1 MSEHQDV
8 PPEQDQPDE
17 PAGWD
22 TSATDCSGDE
32 IHVMPLDDL
41 VPHETTPL
49 CLCGPTGDIIGPED
63 TGGRPAMM
71 YTHHSLDG
79 RELAEPDYDP
89 PRFGC

>member
-1 MSEHQDV
+1 MSHPSRTSPTT
-8 PPEQDQPDE
+8 PPR
-17 PAGWD
+17 WD
-22 TSATDCSGDE
+22 TSATDSSGDE
-32 IHVMPLDDL
+32 IHVSPVGDL
-41 VPHETTPL
+41 VEHEMTPL

-79 RELAEPDYDP
+79 RELAEPDYKP